1 MKLTKKIV
9 ALVAVLMT
17 TASVWAGE
25 VTVKTLLNGVESSTV
40 GTVTPRVSETNGV
53 CTLTVTPAS
62 GYYIDVITAE
72 KTIEGG
78 MAQATRRRASGTPG
92 MDNYLQVTAPQ
103 SPDDPSD
110 VTTWTFT
117 MPASDYNVEV
127 IANFKARTSIAG
139 ATLNLTLP
147 QGGFVFDGEAKEPA
161 VTVTLGGSTL
171 ASSNYTV
178 DYSNN
183 IDAGTA
189 TVTVTGKNTYTGT
202 ATKNFTIGKA
212 ELSNATV
219 SLAGWTYGD
228 AANTPVLRGNLGDGT
243 VNYFYANAEAPSLEY
258 TTDVPTNA
266 GNYSV
271 KAVIAETANYQ
282 GKEVTNTF
290 TIDPKA
296 LTEDMMWQEGEEFV
310 YTGEPQ
316 TLADGMFGLTDGEDE
331 LEYGVDF
338 TIEYANNTNVG
349 TATATITG
357 MGNYQGTLTT
367 TFEIVREII
376 LSFSEKNSWVTYC
389 ATEDLT
395 VPEGLSAYVVTSIN
409 GSTVQVEEIGFI
421 PEGQGVLLN
430 CEEPAYASDGFIAAA
445 YNGAHS
451 ELPNNYLEGIT
462 AAASVKALA
471 TEGKSI
477 YVLYND
483 EFVKTNSGTIPA
495 NRSYLPVGMD
505 VNANARLSISF
516 ADDDEI
522 TAIERIANS
531 QQLKAN
537 GQYYDLQG
545 RKVAQP
551 AKGLYIV
558 NGRKVVVK

>member
-78 MAQATRRRASGTPG
+78 MAQAPRRRTTPG

-103 SPDDPSD
+103 SPYDPSD

-202 ATKNFTIGKA
+202 ATKNFTISKA

-258 TTDVPTNA
+258 TTDVPANA
-266 GNYSV
+266 GNYSI
-271 KAVIAETANYQ
+271 KAVIAETDNYL

-338 TIEYANNTNVG
+338 TIEYANITNFG

-357 MGNYQGTLTT
+357 LGNYQGTLTT

-376 LSFSEKNSWVTYC
+376 LSFSEKNSWATYC
-389 ATEDLT
+389 ATEDLI
-395 VPEGLSAYVVTSIN
+395 VPDGLSAYVVTSIN
-409 GSTVQVEEIGFI
+409 GSTVQVEELGFI

-430 CEEPAYASDGFIAAA
+430 CEEPAYASDGFFAAA

-462 AAASVKALA
+462 TATSVKTLA
-471 TEGKSI
+471 AEGKSI

-483 EFVKTNSGTIPA
+483 EFVKTISGTIPA